1 MFDHQGLN
9 GFEDQFKFTEA
20 NMNRESKMSH
30 LKFGGAI
37 LAGFAMVGFATAA
50 QATQG
55 VSDNEVVFGMHTA
68 LSGPAATWGT
78 GAAAGVRMRFD
89 EVNEA
94 GGIHGRKLKLI
105 VEDHQ
110 YQVPRAIQ
118 AGNKLI
124 NRDKIFA
131 MLGALGTPMNNAVL
145 KQQLAKKIPNL
156 FPFTSAR
163 SMVDEPSELKFIAAS
178 TYYDQSRAG
187 VKYFIDMGKKK
198 ICSLY
203 QDTDF
208 GHEARDAARDQTK
221 AQGLEVIAEAA
232 YTPRNTDYV
241 PAITKLRGAGCEVVA
256 MGSII
261 KDTIIPVATA
271 KKMGWKDV
279 VFVGNIASYDHFTA
293 AAKGGVTE
301 GYYAVT
307 GFEFAYADQG
317 TDVMKAWVKR
327 FTEKN
332 GKPPFAA
339 AQLGYNSADI
349 VVAALQKAGKNLTTE
364 SLLNALE
371 SMEAH
376 GSLFGGSIYSFS
388 KTKHQGTDKSTLA
401 QVKNGR
407 WVTIKSTIGY

>member
-1 MFDHQGLN
+1 
-9 GFEDQFKFTEA
+9 
-20 NMNRESKMSH
+20 MNRERKMVSM
-30 LKFGGAI
+30 KIGGAL
-37 LAGFAMVGFATAA
+37 LAGLAVAGFATAA

-55 VSDNEVVFGMHTA
+55 VSNTEVVFGMHTA

-78 GAAAGVRMRFD
+78 GAAEGVRMRFD
-89 EVNEA
+89 EINEA

-124 NRDKIFA
+124 NRDKVFA

-145 KQQLAKKIPNL
+145 KQQLAKGIPNL

-163 SMVDEPSELKFIAAS
+163 SMVSEPDDLKFIAAS

-187 VKYFIDMGKKK
+187 VKYFVEQGKKK
-198 ICSLY
+198 VCSLY

-208 GHEARDAARDQTK
+208 GHEARDAAADQAK
-221 AQGLEVIAEAA
+221 AMGLEIVAEAA
-232 YTPRNTDYV
+232 YTPRNTDFV

-271 KKMGWKDV
+271 KKMGWNDV

-307 GFEFAYADQG
+307 GFEFAYEDQG
-317 TDVMKAWVKR
+317 SDVMKAWVKKYK
-327 FTEKN
+327 EKN

-339 AQLGYNSADI
+339 SQLGYNSADI
-349 VVAALQKAGKNLTTE
+349 VIAALQKAGRNLTTE
-364 SLLNALE
+364 SLINALE
-371 SMEAH
+371 NMDTHS
-376 GSLFGGSIYSFS
+376 SLFGGSIYSFS
-388 KTKHQGTDKSTLA
+388 KDNHQGTNKSVLA

-407 WVTIKSTIGY
+407 WVTVKSSISY